1 MAVKSAIFSTLR
13 GDILMKKLL
22 FISLFVSLPALAEQ
36 VLTPDACLIQALST
50 ADDSLTVGDLRQL
63 CSFATV
69 DQQAQPFE
77 PKSHV
82 SALKQRQLYEKQVSW
97 NSFSLLP
104 HKPNYIM
111 LSYNTNEPNQQVFE
125 QAFPTNNSDL
135 QHLETKFQISMK
147 LPIAQGIF
155 NGQGDLYAAYTNR
168 SFWQQFNK
176 TNSSPFRDTNHEAE
190 SWLAFATNYDFVGL
204 RNSAIHTG
212 FSHQSNGQSG
222 SLSRSWNRLYT
233 EFLFEKEDVYLSFK
247 PWFRI
252 PESSHSDDNPDIDHY
267 MGHFELRGI
276 YKKQAHTFDF
286 MLRNN
291 LKTGSN
297 RGALELGWSFPI
309 HRKVRGY
316 VQWFNGYG
324 ESLLDYDNHTN
335 SLGFGIQLSD
345 WL

>member
-1 MAVKSAIFSTLR
+1 MAVKSAIFSIFR
-13 GDILMKKLL
+13 GDILMKKQLILL
-22 FISLFVSLPALAEQ
+22 LFVSLPTLAEQ
-36 VLTPDACLIQALST
+36 ALMPDACLIQALST
-50 ADDSLTVGDLRQL
+50 ADDALTVGDLRQL
-63 CSFATV
+63 CSVATI
-69 DQQAQPFE
+69 DQQAHSPE
-77 PKSHV
+77 PKGHV

-125 QAFPTNNSDL
+125 QAFPDKSSDL

-147 LPIAQGIF
+147 LAVAQGIF

-190 SWLAFATNYDFVGL
+190 SWLAFATDYNFAGL
-204 RNSAIHTG
+204 HNSAIHTG

>member
-1 MAVKSAIFSTLR
+1 MAVKSAIFSTFR

-69 DQQAQPFE
+69 DQQAQLFE

-125 QAFPTNNSDL
+125 QAFPTKSSDL

-190 SWLAFATNYDFVGL
+190 SWLAFATDYDFAGL
-204 RNSAIHTG
+204 HNSAINTG

-222 SLSRSWNRLYT
+222 SLSRSWNRLYA
-233 EFLFEKEDVYLSFK
+233 EFLFEKEDIYLSFK

-276 YKKQAHTFDF
+276 YKKQTHTFDL

-309 HRKVRGY
+309 HKKVRGY